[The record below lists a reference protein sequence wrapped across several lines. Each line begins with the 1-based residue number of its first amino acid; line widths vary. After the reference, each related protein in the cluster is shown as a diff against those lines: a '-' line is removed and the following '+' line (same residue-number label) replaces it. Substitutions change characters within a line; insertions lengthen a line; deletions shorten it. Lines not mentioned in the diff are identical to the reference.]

1 MKKPNTIGVFE
12 TKTNFNSIISRV
24 SEGEEFVIT
33 KRGVEVAK
41 IIPLA
46 IDNNI
51 DTLLSEITA
60 LKSSIAP
67 NTLSIAEI
75 TSFKEQG
82 RK

>member
-41 IIPLA
+41 IVPLA

-51 DTLLSEITA
+51 DTLLSEITT
-60 LKSSIAP
+60 LKNSIAP
-67 NTLSIAEI
+67 KTISIADMI
-75 TSFKEQG
+75 SFKAEG